1 MIKKL
6 IKKVKDFWYS
16 TEGTMTMAIAAIMAS
31 LTAMLVGPV
40 TVFTY
45 IGAVI
50 VITLGGMAIYI
61 IKQHGGW
68 KRMKIFQLSS
78 QPKEKTLDTIVQT
91 FKTTLTDLGTFM
103 EQAAEEKKVIED
115 RLQDINNDMDK
126 ASKIQTNLKTLLGE

>member
-16 TEGTMTMAIAAIMAS
+16 TEGIMTMAIAAIMAS

-50 VITLGGMAIYI
+50 VITLGGAAIYI
-61 IKQHGGW
+61 IK
-68 KRMKIFQLSS
+68 
-78 QPKEKTLDTIVQT
+78 T
-91 FKTTLTDLGTFM
+91 
-103 EQAAEEKKVIED
+103 A
-115 RLQDINNDMDK
+115 
-126 ASKIQTNLKTLLGE
+126 

>member
-1 MIKKL
+1 M

-16 TEGTMTMAIAAIMAS
+16 PEGTMAMAI
-31 LTAMLVGPV
+31 
-40 TVFTY
+40 
-45 IGAVI
+45 AVI
-50 VITLGGMAIYI
+50 VITLGGVAIYI
-61 IKQHGGW
+61 YPNSTGGW
-68 KRMKIFQLSS
+68 KRMRIFQLNS